1 MHREISLYQDLC
13 MCVCEIAII
22 LMDSFLLRVTENSLQ
37 SPIHSTQLMMTISMM
52 KKRCRLCSW
61 WLGFLIQCQDYDVV
75 DIDNNNNIDEDV
87 NDDAG
92 AAADDDVD
100 EIECMFASESSL
112 REWFYNW
119 KAYWKCFSE
128 KKKQTKKNSC
138 TPKEEQNVMGI
149 ESDIFMFLFFRF
161 SSVVF
166 FLSTISVG
174 GKIIDQLKH

>member
-1 MHREISLYQDLC
+1 MHREISLYQYLC

-75 DIDNNNNIDEDV
+75 DIDNNNNSDEDV

-92 AAADDDVD
+92 AAAADDDVD

-128 KKKQTKKNSC
+128 KKQTNE
-138 TPKEEQNVMGI
+138 KEQLHTERRTKCNGYWKWHFYV
-149 ESDIFMFLFFRF
+149 FVFFVLVALF
-161 SSVVF
+161 SSCPQSLWVGR
-166 FLSTISVG
+166 LEIS
-174 GKIIDQLKH
+174 